1 MKSVAEEQKE
11 PEAVPKNKQDI
22 GEEEKR
28 TEPYLEEMEQQ
39 CQAAGEQIQ
48 GLLNHLEPVIQ
59 GKRDVLQKVL
69 VCLLSGGHL
78 LLEDL
83 PGVGKTTLAKALA
96 RALGGESDTESEGFR
111 YGRIQFT
118 PDLLPYD
125 VTGVE
130 VWRPDRHCF
139 EFHPGPVFCNLLLAD
154 EINRATPKVQSA
166 LLEVMAEQQVTVGQQ
181 SHNLQ
186 SPFWVIATQNP
197 IEMAGTYLLPKAQL
211 DRFSMKLSLGYP
223 GREYELSIVRSDP
236 SHRRLPQLAPFIGP
250 AQILALQGL
259 VQTVYCAPGLEAWAV
274 EVVRK
279 TRKANAVRLGVSTRG
294 LLMWL
299 CCARAYALCQ
309 GRSYVIDAD
318 LLALA
323 HDVLCH
329 RLELRDAHEAPNDLL
344 EQILGEECKNLP

>member
-1 MKSVAEEQKE
+1 MESVAEERNKPD
-11 PEAVPKNKQDI
+11 PEVPEI
-22 GEEEKR
+22 PLPFER
-28 TEPYLEEMEQQ
+28 R
-39 CQAAGEQIQ
+39 CCAAGEQIQ
-48 GLLNHLEPVIQ
+48 GLLGHLEPVIQ
-59 GKRDVLQKVL
+59 GKRNVLQKVL
-69 VCLLSGGHL
+69 ACLLAGGHL

-96 RALGGESDTESEGFR
+96 RAFGARAFGGENAGESSENKGFR

-130 VWRPDRHCF
+130 VWRPDSHCF

-223 GREYELSIVRSDP
+223 GREHELSIVRSDP
-236 SHRRLPQLAPFIGP
+236 GRRRLPQLTPFIEL
-250 AQILALQGL
+250 AQILALQAL
-259 VQTVYCAPGLEAWAV
+259 ARELYCAPGLEAWAV

-279 TRKANAVRLGVSTRG
+279 TREAASVRLGASTRG

-299 CCARAYALCQ
+299 YCAKAYALCE

-323 HDVLCH
+323 HDVLAH
-329 RLELRDAHEAPNDLL
+329 RLELRDAHEAPQALLSQIL
-344 EQILGEECKNLP
+344 EQQSKNLP

>member
-1 MKSVAEEQKE
+1 MESVAEERNKPG
-11 PEAVPKNKQDI
+11 PEVPEI
-22 GEEEKR
+22 PLPFER
-28 TEPYLEEMEQQ
+28 R
-39 CQAAGEQIQ
+39 CRAAGEQIQ
-48 GLLNHLEPVIQ
+48 GLLGHLEPVIQ

-69 VCLLSGGHL
+69 SCLLSGGHL

-96 RALGGESDTESEGFR
+96 RAFGGENAGESPENKGFR

-130 VWRPDRHCF
+130 VWRPDHHCF

-223 GREYELSIVRSDP
+223 GREHELSIVRSDP
-236 SHRRLPQLAPFIGP
+236 SHSLLPQLAPFIEP

-259 VQTVYCAPGLEAWAV
+259 VREIYCAPGLEVWAV

-279 TRKANAVRLGVSTRG
+279 TREAASVRLGVSTRG

-299 CCARAYALCQ
+299 GCARAYALCQ

-323 HDVLCH
+323 HDVLAH
-329 RLELRDAHEAPNDLL
+329 RLELRDAHEAPQALL
-344 EQILGEECKNLP
+344 EQILEQESKNLP